1 MNIIGNSCASSYVV
15 RDLLKERF
23 SNPFVW
29 CSVTEADILFVR
41 SNYGAINWNDIRVGL
56 YDNKT
61 LRTKNVKIVV
71 DGKIEI
77 KYPHYCLS
85 KGNTK
90 VDGINVFSKD
100 IIQWATDKYNA
111 RVARM
116 EQAGA
121 PFYVLGGS
129 WEDQMM
135 SLSTKYDLVNAE
147 NAYIL
152 NTDGIIHDNYKVAVK
167 NFDSIQSKIS
177 SYFNTSSEP
186 NL

>member
-1 MNIIGNSCASSYVV
+1 MNIIGNSCASSYIV
-15 RDLLKERF
+15 RDLLKEQF

-29 CSVTEADILFVR
+29 CSVTEADILYVV
-41 SNYGAINWNDIRVGL
+41 SDYVSINWDDISTEL
-56 YDNKT
+56 YENRT
-61 LRTKNVKIVV
+61 FGTKNVKIVV

-85 KGNTK
+85 DCSTK

-100 IIQWATDKYNA
+100 IIRWSTDRYRE

-116 EQAGA
+116 LSSGM
-121 PFYVLGGS
+121 PFYSLGGS

-135 SLSTKYDLVNAE
+135 SLSSRYNLGKISNVYLLDS
-147 NAYIL
+147 
-152 NTDGIIHDNYKVAVK
+152 DGIIHDNYKVAVK
-167 NFDSIQSKIS
+167 NFPIIHSRISDYFSESK
-177 SYFNTSSEP
+177 EP

>member
-15 RDLLKERF
+15 RDLLKESF

-29 CSVTEADILFVR
+29 CSVTEADILYVR
-41 SNYGAINWNDIRVGL
+41 SNYGVINWNDIRAGL

-85 KGNTK
+85 KDNTK

-111 RVARM
+111 RVSRM
-116 EQAGA
+116 EQAGT

-129 WEDQMM
+129 WEDQMI
-135 SLSTKYDLVNAE
+135 SLSTKYKLSNAK

-167 NFDSIQSKIS
+167 NFGLIQSKIS
-177 SYFNTSSEP
+177 SYFNASSDP

>member
-29 CSVTEADILFVR
+29 CSVTEADILYVR
-41 SNYGAINWNDIRVGL
+41 SNYTTLNWTDIDVGL

-61 LRTKNVKIVV
+61 FRTKNVKIVV
-71 DGKIEI
+71 DGKIVI

-85 KGNTK
+85 KDKTK

-100 IIQWATDKYNA
+100 IIQWATDKYNE
-111 RVARM
+111 RVSRM
-116 EQAGA
+116 ESAGN

-135 SLSTKYDLVNAE
+135 SLSTKYNLTNVD

-152 NTDGIIHDNYKVAVK
+152 NTEGIIHDNYKVAVK
-167 NFDSIQSKIS
+167 NFSSIQSKIS
-177 SYFNTSSEP
+177 SYFNTSSDP

>member
-15 RDLLKERF
+15 RDLLKEQF

-29 CSVTEADILFVR
+29 CSVTEADILYVLA
-41 SNYGAINWNDIRVGL
+41 NYTALNWDTIRVVL

-61 LRTKNVKIVV
+61 LKTKNVKIIV
-71 DGKIEI
+71 DDKIEI

-85 KGNTK
+85 KDNTK

-100 IIQWATDKYNA
+100 IIQWATDKYNE
-111 RVARM
+111 RVSRM
-116 EQAGA
+116 TLAGK

-129 WEDQMM
+129 WEDQAM
-135 SLSTKYDLVNAE
+135 SLSTKCGLSNSE
-147 NAYIL
+147 NVYLL
-152 NTDGIIHDNYKVAVK
+152 NTAGIIHDNYKVAIK
-167 NFDSIQSKIS
+167 NFSAIKSKIS
-177 SYFNTSSEP
+177 NYFNASSDP

>member
-15 RDLLKERF
+15 RDLLKEQF

-29 CSVTEADILFVR
+29 CSVTEADILYVR
-41 SNYGAINWNDIRVGL
+41 LNYTTINWNDIYVGL
-56 YDNKT
+56 YDNT
-61 LRTKNVKIVV
+61 TFRTKNVKIVV
-71 DGKIEI
+71 DGKIVI

-100 IIQWATDKYNA
+100 IIQWATVKYNE
-111 RVARM
+111 RVSRM
-116 EQAGA
+116 ETAGT

-135 SLSTKYDLVNAE
+135 SLSTKYILTNAE

-167 NFDSIQSKIS
+167 NFGSIQSKLS
-177 SYFNTSSEP
+177 SYFITSSDP